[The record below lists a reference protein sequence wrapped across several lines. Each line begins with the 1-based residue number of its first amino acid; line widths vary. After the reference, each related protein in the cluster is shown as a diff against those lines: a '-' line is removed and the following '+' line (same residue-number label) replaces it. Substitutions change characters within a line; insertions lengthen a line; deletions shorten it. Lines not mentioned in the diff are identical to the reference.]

1 MPSLIAA
8 LIAERGERA
17 SRDAALVEGRTGD
30 TITWG
35 ALAAGV
41 AEWMERSDLAGRA
54 VLLKEERPLEFIPAY
69 LGLLAAGAV
78 VFPMA
83 PDAPDTDVAAA
94 IAGFGIDVNPMN
106 PASRSRAA
114 PVGWAEPGTVV
125 LRTSGTTG
133 TPKGVPLG
141 EERLLRAAGLVARH
155 HGFSPADTV
164 YSSLPLFH
172 INAQVVGVLAALVSG
187 ATLAVDD
194 RFHRRGFWDVMDRCG
209 VTVLNAVPAI
219 LAILADEPPPAGVAA
234 RIRFARS
241 ASAPLP
247 PTTLRRFEERCGIGV
262 LETYGMTEAAGQIC
276 ANPLEPAARRAGS
289 VGQPVGLDLRVVDE
303 DGATVAPGDA
313 GLVEI
318 LGPTV
323 VDHYLIP
330 GAPPSR
336 VPARNAAGWLRTGDV
351 GYRDAGGFLHLLGR
365 IDGVINRG
373 GEKVYPRHVEEV
385 LRRHPGVAEVA
396 VVGEPDPV
404 LGERPV
410 AFVVARAGTPGNG
423 RTNGLTNGRTNG
435 LASDTSGDLARFR
448 EQLFELCERELS
460 RHQRPARIHLASS
473 LPSTPTGKV
482 RPDALR
488 AMAAS

>member
-1 MPSLIAA
+1 
-8 LIAERGERA
+8 
-17 SRDAALVEGRTGD
+17 
-30 TITWG
+30 
-35 ALAAGV
+35 
-41 AEWMERSDLAGRA
+41 
-54 VLLKEERPLEFIPAY
+54 
-69 LGLLAAGAV
+69 
-78 VFPMA
+78 
-83 PDAPDTDVAAA
+83 
-94 IAGFGIDVNPMN
+94 
-106 PASRSRAA
+106 
-114 PVGWAEPGTVV
+114 
-125 LRTSGTTG
+125 
-133 TPKGVPLG
+133 
-141 EERLLRAAGLVARH
+141 
-155 HGFSPADTV
+155 
-164 YSSLPLFH
+164 
-172 INAQVVGVLAALVSG
+172 VSG

-194 RFHRRGFWDVMDRCG
+194 RFHRRGFWDVIDRCG

-219 LAILADEPPPAGVAA
+219 LAILADEPPPATVAA
-234 RIRFARS
+234 RIRFARP

-247 PTTLRRFEERCGIGV
+247 ATTLRRFEERCGIGV

-289 VGQPVGLDLRVVDE
+289 VGQPVGVDLRVVDE
-303 DGATVAPGDA
+303 GGATVAPGVA

-323 VDHYLIP
+323 VDHYLVP

-336 VPARNAAGWLRTGDV
+336 VPAGGATGWLRTGDV
-351 GYRDAGGFLHLLGR
+351 GYRDGGGFLHLLGR

-373 GEKVYPRHVEEV
+373 GEKVYPRQIEEV

-410 AFVVARAGTPGNG
+410 AFVVARSTTPG
-423 RTNGLTNGRTNG
+423 NGLTNGLRNG
-435 LASDTSGDLARFR
+435 TAGDLAPFR

>member
-1 MPSLIAA
+1 MPSRIAA
-8 LIAERGERA
+8 LIAERAERA
-17 SRDAALVEGRTGD
+17 APDAALLEGRTGQ
-30 TITWG
+30 IVTWG
-35 ALAAGV
+35 DLAGRVAG
-41 AEWMERSDLAGRA
+41 WTGRSDLAGRA
-54 VLLKEERPLEFIPAY
+54 VLLKEEQPLEFITAY

-83 PDAPDTDVAAA
+83 PDAPEADVAGAL
-94 IAGFGIDVNPMN
+94 AGFGIEANPMN
-106 PASRSRAA
+106 PASPSRAA

-133 TPKGVPLG
+133 MPKGVPLG
-141 EERLLRAAGLVARH
+141 EARLLRAASLVARH

-219 LAILADEPPPAGVAA
+219 LAILAEEPPPATVAA

-247 PTTLRRFEERCGIGV
+247 LTTLRRFEERCGIGV

-276 ANPLEPAARRAGS
+276 ANPLEPAARRPGS
-289 VGQPVGLDLRVVDE
+289 VGPPVGLDLRVVDE
-303 DGATVAPGDA
+303 QGATVAPGAA

-323 VDHYLIP
+323 VDHYLVP

-336 VPARNAAGWLRTGDV
+336 VPAGGASGWLRTGDV
-351 GYRDAGGFLHLLGR
+351 GYRDDAGFIHLLGR

-373 GEKVYPRHVEEV
+373 GEKVYPRHIEEV

-410 AFVVARAGTPGNG
+410 AFVVARARTPG
-423 RTNGLTNGRTNG
+423 NGLTNGLANG
-435 LASDTSGDLARFR
+435 LTGDTAGDLARFQ
-448 EQLFELCERELS
+448 EDLLELCERELS
-460 RHQRPARIHLASS
+460 RHQRPARIYLAHS

-482 RPDALR
+482 RADALR

>member
-1 MPSLIAA
+1 
-8 LIAERGERA
+8 
-17 SRDAALVEGRTGD
+17 
-30 TITWG
+30 
-35 ALAAGV
+35 
-41 AEWMERSDLAGRA
+41 
-54 VLLKEERPLEFIPAY
+54 VL
-69 LGLLAAGAV
+69 
-78 VFPMA
+78 
-83 PDAPDTDVAAA
+83 
-94 IAGFGIDVNPMN
+94 
-106 PASRSRAA
+106 
-114 PVGWAEPGTVV
+114 
-125 LRTSGTTG
+125 
-133 TPKGVPLG
+133 
-141 EERLLRAAGLVARH
+141 
-155 HGFSPADTV
+155 
-164 YSSLPLFH
+164 
-172 INAQVVGVLAALVSG
+172 
-187 ATLAVDD
+187 
-194 RFHRRGFWDVMDRCG
+194 DRCG

-219 LAILADEPPPAGVAA
+219 LAILGEEPPPPAVAA

-289 VGQPVGLDLRVVDE
+289 VGPPVGLDLRVVDE
-303 DGATVAPGDA
+303 QGVMVAPGVA

-318 LGPTV
+318 AGPTV
-323 VDHYLIP
+323 VDHYLVP

-336 VPARNAAGWLRTGDV
+336 VPAAGASGWLRTGDV
-351 GYRDAGGFLHLLGR
+351 ASRDSGGFVYLLGR

-410 AFVVARAGTPGNG
+410 AFVVARAGTSGNG
-423 RTNGLTNGRTNG
+423 RTDGLTNGLTG
-435 LASDTSGDLARFR
+435 DTAGDLARFQ
-448 EQLFELCERELS
+448 EELLELCERELS
-460 RHQRPARIHLASS
+460 RHQRPARIQLAHS

>member
-1 MPSLIAA
+1 MPSRIAA
-8 LIAERGERA
+8 LVAENAERA
-17 SRDAALVEGRTGD
+17 PSAAALVEGRTGH

-35 ALAAGV
+35 ALAGLIAG
-41 AEWMERSDLAGRA
+41 WTGRSDVAGRA
-54 VLLKEERPLEFIPAY
+54 VLLREERPLEFITAY

-83 PDAPDTDVAAA
+83 PDAPETDVAAA
-94 IAGFGIDVNPMN
+94 VRGFDIGG
-106 PASRSRAA
+106 AA
-114 PVGWAEPGTVV
+114 PLGWAEPGTVV

-141 EERLLRAAGLVARH
+141 EVRLLHAAGLVARH
-155 HGFSPADTV
+155 HGLHPGDTV
-164 YSSLPLFH
+164 YSPLPLFH

-194 RFHRRGFWDVMDRCG
+194 RFHRTGFWDVMDRCG

-219 LAILADEPPPAGVAA
+219 LAILAEEPPPSPAVAA

-247 PTTLRRFEERCGIGV
+247 PATLRRFEERCGIGV

-276 ANPLEPAARRAGS
+276 ANPLEPGDRRPGS
-289 VGQPVGLDLRVVDE
+289 VGQPVGLEVRLVGD
-303 DGATVAPGDA
+303 DGAPAAAGAA

-323 VDHYLIP
+323 VDHYLVP

-336 VPARNAAGWLRTGDV
+336 ALATGAAGWLRTGDV
-351 GYRDAGGFLHLLGR
+351 GYRDDGGFLYLLGR

-373 GEKVYPRHVEEV
+373 GEKVYPRVVEEV
-385 LRRHPGVAEVA
+385 LRGHPGVAEAA
-396 VVGEPDPV
+396 VVGVPDPV
-404 LGERPV
+404 LGEFPV
-410 AFVVARAGTPGNG
+410 AFVVPKVAIPAG
-423 RTNGLTNGRTNG
+423 
-435 LASDTSGDLARFR
+435 DTADLPA
-448 EQLFELCERELS
+448 QLLDLCERELS
-460 RHQRPARIHLASS
+460 RHQRPARIHLTDR

-482 RPDALR
+482 RRDALR
-488 AMAAS
+488 EMATS

>member
-1 MPSLIAA
+1 MPSRIAA
-8 LIAERGERA
+8 LVAERAERA
-17 SRDAALVEGRTGD
+17 SSDAALVEGRTGS
-30 TITWG
+30 TVTWG
-35 ALAAGV
+35 ALAGRV
-41 AEWMERSDLAGRA
+41 AEWTSRSDVAGRA
-54 VLLKEERPLEFIPAY
+54 VLLQEERPLEFITAY

-83 PDAPDTDVAAA
+83 PDAAGVDVAAA
-94 IAGFGIDVNPMN
+94 VDGFGIGGPT
-106 PASRSRAA
+106 

-141 EERLLRAAGLVARH
+141 EPRLLHAAGLVARH
-155 HGFSPADTV
+155 HEFSPSDTV
-164 YSSLPLFH
+164 YSPLPLFH

-194 RFHRRGFWDVMDRCG
+194 RFHRTGFWDVMDRCG
-209 VTVLNAVPAI
+209 ATVLNAVPAI
-219 LAILADEPPPAGVAA
+219 LAILAEEPPPPASVAA

-247 PTTLRRFEERCGIGV
+247 ATTLRRFEDRCRIGV

-276 ANPLEPAARRAGS
+276 ANPLEPGARRPGS
-289 VGQPVGLDLRVVDE
+289 VGQPIGLDLRVVDE
-303 DGATVAPGDA
+303 GGAPVAAGGA

-318 LGPTV
+318 FGPTV
-323 VDHYLIP
+323 VDQYLVP

-336 VPARNAAGWLRTGDV
+336 APAAGSSGWLRTGDL
-351 GYRDAGGFLHLLGR
+351 GYLDGRGFLHLLGR

-385 LRRHPGVAEVA
+385 LRSHPGVGEVA

-410 AFVVARAGTPGNG
+410 ALVVPRVGAPANLPDQLRA
-423 RTNGLTNGRTNG
+423 
-435 LASDTSGDLARFR
+435 
-448 EQLFELCERELS
+448 LCERELS
-460 RHQRPARIHLASS
+460 RHQRPARIRITDC

-482 RPDALR
+482 RQDALR
-488 AMAAS
+488 ALAAS